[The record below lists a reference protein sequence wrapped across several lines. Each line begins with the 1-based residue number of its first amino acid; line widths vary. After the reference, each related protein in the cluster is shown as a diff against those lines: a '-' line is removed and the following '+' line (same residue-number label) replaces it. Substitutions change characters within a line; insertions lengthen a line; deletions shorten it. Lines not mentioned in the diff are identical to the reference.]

1 MKELVRVVMEKPSL
15 LSSIDPAQI
24 EDADDFV
31 IISLMAEL
39 HKQGIIP
46 TTQAVADELAQME
59 DGKSLVRHLLA
70 RMAVPVER
78 DETYLLSA
86 MREEYNRKLLFS
98 LFNEGLKA
106 LRNDPALSVVDLV
119 NKGLSGISMDTPV
132 INNDDAARS
141 AMENLSRIYS
151 GLKEPYW
158 QTNLPKLDRVMGL
171 TQRMLV
177 MIAAQQKTGKC
188 FAPGTLVIMADGS
201 RRPIEQIRSGEQV
214 MGPDGSPKEVT
225 CTGSGTDMM
234 YRVDQSK
241 GISYVVNQPHILS
254 LKYLGKQQYPERNHR
269 GKAKGTPYLLKGR
282 GDIVN
287 MQLQDYMG
295 LPPGKRY
302 RLKGWKGRAEY
313 PARDVSVDP
322 YLMGIWIGD
331 GDRRD
336 PVITT
341 EDAEVSDWLM
351 DNYDIRLLMRGNRYY
366 LRGIRDDFKQYGL
379 LDENEKRIPDDYM
392 YNKRSSRLALLA
404 GILDS
409 DGHLMHSK
417 SNGKQR
423 GYEITQIK
431 DILAEQ
437 IQQLACSLGF
447 SCRKVLR
454 PTTVVYKGKLVEGTA
469 WRILIRGAV
478 EEIPCKIKRKKAE
491 ANPSSYDSTLSNL
504 TVTPIGEGEYAGI
517 TVEGELFMLDDYTV
531 VHNSR
536 AVTHLVMELI
546 KHHPELDVRWWSL
559 EMHSDEMFILIISW
573 LTGIDSRV
581 INGKSRMPTKEEIDV
596 IHKAADMARKFPIT
610 WLGRKKP
617 TMDVIKRDTLKHKP
631 KLVVIDNLGG
641 IINEKDLND
650 IQFENRNAQELVD
663 MRDNSDSCIIA
674 LHHLTKESMGHFNKE
689 NAFEPQ
695 VRHVRGSNKWADSVN
710 LMILLHRPEMYDEL
724 KRTMSAES
732 WLACQNK
739 IHVKVPLGRDGPQ
752 GEVVLNCDMAT
763 SRFWE

>member
-24 EDADDFV
+24 ENADDFV

-59 DGKSLVRHLLA
+59 DGKNLVRHLLA

-106 LRNDPALSVVDLV
+106 LRNDPALSVVDMV

-177 MIAAQQKTGKC
+177 MIAAQQKTGK
-188 FAPGTLVIMADGS
+188 
-201 RRPIEQIRSGEQV
+201 
-214 MGPDGSPKEVT
+214 
-225 CTGSGTDMM
+225 
-234 YRVDQSK
+234 
-241 GISYVVNQPHILS
+241 
-254 LKYLGKQQYPERNHR
+254 
-269 GKAKGTPYLLKGR
+269 
-282 GDIVN
+282 
-287 MQLQDYMG
+287 
-295 LPPGKRY
+295 
-302 RLKGWKGRAEY
+302 
-313 PARDVSVDP
+313 
-322 YLMGIWIGD
+322 
-331 GDRRD
+331 
-336 PVITT
+336 
-341 EDAEVSDWLM
+341 
-351 DNYDIRLLMRGNRYY
+351 
-366 LRGIRDDFKQYGL
+366 
-379 LDENEKRIPDDYM
+379 
-392 YNKRSSRLALLA
+392 
-404 GILDS
+404 
-409 DGHLMHSK
+409 
-417 SNGKQR
+417 
-423 GYEITQIK
+423 
-431 DILAEQ
+431 
-437 IQQLACSLGF
+437 
-447 SCRKVLR
+447 
-454 PTTVVYKGKLVEGTA
+454 
-469 WRILIRGAV
+469 
-478 EEIPCKIKRKKAE
+478 
-491 ANPSSYDSTLSNL
+491 
-504 TVTPIGEGEYAGI
+504 
-517 TVEGELFMLDDYTV
+517 
-531 VHNSR
+531 SR